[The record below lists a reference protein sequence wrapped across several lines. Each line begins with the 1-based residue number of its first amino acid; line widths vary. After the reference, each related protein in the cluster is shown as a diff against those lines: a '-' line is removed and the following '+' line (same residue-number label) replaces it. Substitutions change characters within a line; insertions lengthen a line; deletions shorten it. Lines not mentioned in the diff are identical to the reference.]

1 MKRALPRVKI
11 CPKCGS
17 VDTIKLETLK
27 KKGIRPKGQ
36 PPTEKRARGEQNGSW
51 KGGVLTLNQKLRKS
65 LEYKL
70 WRESVFKRDNFTC
83 IWCKAHSG
91 SGKAVILHAD
101 HIKMFALYPKLRFEI
116 SNGQT
121 LCVRCHA
128 WKTKMD
134 KKIYLDKLPIYV
146 A

>member
-1 MKRALPRVKI
+1 MPKGKYPKTEEHRNKI
-11 CPKCGS
+11 R
-17 VDTIKLETLK
+17 ETLK

-83 IWCKAHSG
+83 IWCG
-91 SGKAVILHAD
+91 DNRGGNLHAD
-101 HIKMFALYPKLRFEI
+101 HIKPFAYYPELRFAI
-116 SNGQT
+116 DNGRT
-121 LCVRCHA
+121 LCVPCHR
-128 WKTKMD
+128 KTDTFGRNK
-134 KKIYLDKLPIYV
+134 P
-146 A
+146 